1 MDNQYEEYFPGKDSE
16 IYGKLYDQYPG
27 KFFSKLYMEFDLRVD
42 TIEIYDLRLHG
53 FTMTLRFTP
62 WPPPAGDISG
72 DNVKIMNDGSM
83 KILIVEDEPKV
94 ASFIKNGLE
103 ENNYE
108 AEAQLTTDLLAE
120 NLAREND
127 FNLYILDLIIPG
139 IGGLELC
146 KRLKKL
152 NPNIPVLML
161 TALGTTDDK
170 INGFDAGADDYLVKP
185 FEFREL
191 LARVKVLVKK
201 SGLPN
206 AQVNKLVQ
214 EDLELDLDRKLA
226 RRGNKNIELTAKE
239 FTLLE
244 YFMRN
249 RGRVLSR
256 NDIAEKVWD
265 VSFDFGS
272 NIVDV
277 YVNFLRKKIDKGFD
291 NKLIHTKVGF
301 GYVFGE
307 A

>member
-1 MDNQYEEYFPGKDSE
+1 M
-16 IYGKLYDQYPG
+16 
-27 KFFSKLYMEFDLRVD
+27 
-42 TIEIYDLRLHG
+42 
-53 FTMTLRFTP
+53 
-62 WPPPAGDISG
+62 
-72 DNVKIMNDGSM
+72 
-83 KILIVEDEPKV
+83 IVEDEPKV
-94 ASFIKNGLE
+94 ASFIKMGLE
-103 ENNYE
+103 ENSYE
-108 AEAQLTTDLLAE
+108 AETTYDGLLAE
-120 NLAREND
+120 NLARENIY
-127 FNLYILDLIIPG
+127 NLYILDIIIPG

-152 NPNIPVLML
+152 NPDIPVLML

-201 SGLPN
+201 SGPPN
-206 AQVNKLVQ
+206 AQVNKLVH

-226 RRGNKNIELTAKE
+226 KRGNATIELTAKE

-307 A
+307 V